1 MILKSDEGRIMVLIL
16 TESPLV
22 DDLRIS
28 GVVEE
33 RGSYP
38 WLEIASSVNGDSGGA
53 NIADKPQAQASHP
66 S

>member
-38 WLEIASSVNGDSGGA
+38 WLEIASSVNSVPGA
-53 NIADKPQAQASHP
+53 NIADEPQAQASHP